1 MDPEV
6 VVFQIFGAQTGYPET
21 VWPELFSPILRRF
34 SAESDSRDSLRSP
47 APTPRVNLH
56 EMSAPQTK
64 SKAKW

>member
-6 VVFQIFGAQTGYPET
+6 VDFQIFGAQTGYPET
-21 VWPELFSPILRRF
+21 VWPGFVCAILRGF
-34 SAESDSRDSLRSP
+34 SAESDSQDSLRSP
-47 APTPRVNLH
+47 GPAPRVNLH